1 MHELVSIVVLSL
13 PILIQFKA
21 EIICF
26 CISCS
31 FILFLFFLFF
41 ILIFVSK
48 LYFPIQF
55 RRLIPSLPRCS
66 WCWDLSGLSPG
77 VAMRPGH
84 ARPTI
89 DGGGPWPRR
98 HASHVLLA
106 TPYGYRIAGSSVAHH
121 PGPWRCGVGRWQQ
134 YLSGC
139 PSPSSSCRVITSAHD
154 AGGSAP
160 LARGLLKAVM
170 GRAPRGFAMFSL
182 GHATWPGIFH
192 HR

>member
-1 MHELVSIVVLSL
+1 MQLVLGSIWSFSRGCDAPRPCLSYHSRGRAL
-13 PILIQFKA
+13 A
-21 EIICF
+21 
-26 CISCS
+26 S
-31 FILFLFFLFF
+31 
-41 ILIFVSK
+41 
-48 LYFPIQF
+48 
-55 RRLIPSLPRCS
+55 
-66 WCWDLSGLSPG
+66 
-77 VAMRPGH
+77 AH
-84 ARPTI
+84 
-89 DGGGPWPRR
+89 RR